1 MRYDMHLNEA
11 PFNSIVAGNKT
22 LEVRLNDSKRQLLQI
37 GDEILFTNRNNENQT
52 VLKTIKSL
60 RKYDSFKDFA
70 INEDCTMAGFDAN
83 YNTQDVVDA
92 YRKYYSQEDENKF
105 GVLVIEIF

>member
-1 MRYDMHLNEA
+1 MRYDLHLNEA

-52 VLKTIKSL
+52 VLKTIKRLIHYANTVTFMIELKSWL
-60 RKYDSFKDFA
+60 KNKNHSSYD
-70 INEDCTMAGFDAN
+70 
-83 YNTQDVVDA
+83 
-92 YRKYYSQEDENKF
+92 
-105 GVLVIEIF
+105 